1 MPSVDIKCDEV
12 NIFISNKYSNNILE
26 KLHGHTYSLA
36 FKCSFPL
43 AQFSENSEIFKKL
56 FEIWKKFQLQKC
68 TWQC

>member
-1 MPSVDIKCDEV
+1 
-12 NIFISNKYSNNILE
+12 
-26 KLHGHTYSLA
+26 
-36 FKCSFPL
+36 L